1 MDKAQCCPSYL
12 KFFAAMSDPT
22 RQRIAMLLHIKP
34 CCVGELTKHFTV
46 SQPTISRHLG
56 LMENAGILHRERRGQ
71 QVFYALNRSDLV
83 ECCLSFAS
91 KFGDAEEVI

>member
-22 RQRIAMLLHIKP
+22 RQRIAMLLHDKP
-34 CCVGELTKHFTV
+34 CCVGELAKNFTV

-56 LMENAGILHRERRGQ
+56 LMESAGILHRERRGQ
-71 QVFYALNRSDLV
+71 QVFYALNTDGLV
-83 ECCLSFAS
+83 GCCLGFAS
-91 KFGDAEEVI
+91 KFGDTEEVI